1 MGVWHGPS
9 RRLPS
14 GGLRTA
20 LRARG
25 KRKREMGREF
35 VPTILS
41 DREERKTI
49 RVMGG
54 NTKVRL
60 RRVVYANVA
69 DPKTGTVRKAKILS
83 LLENK
88 AHRHFIRANVI
99 TKGAI
104 IETEIGK
111 AVVTS
116 RPNQDGVVNA
126 RLIE

>member
-1 MGVWHGPS
+1 MGVWHGVS
-9 RRLPS
+9 RRLPT

-20 LRARG
+20 IRARG
-25 KRKREMGREF
+25 KRKREMGRPF
-35 VPTILS
+35 VPTTIG
-41 DREERKTI
+41 EEEKRKTV
-49 RVMGG
+49 RAMGG
-54 NTKVRL
+54 NVKVRL
-60 RRVVYANVA
+60 RKALYANVA
-69 DPKTGTVRKAKILS
+69 NPKTGKVQKAKILS

-88 AHRHFIRANVI
+88 AHRHFVRANVI

-104 IETEIGK
+104 IETELGK